1 MPKKS
6 DARLRKTNTNE
17 RSRVGRALVFHEVK
31 DFGGDG
37 AADYDGSDET
47 EDVVVVDVLRGVPKH
62 AMKKADK
69 KAKFLERIRKS
80 GEETTSSLNALQRLK
95 NTNNKIQKKVSST
108 RKKRKTSAM
117 QFGLADFAKDLG
129 ASLEHLKSSTKTT
142 TKMKKTTS
150 KKREVIAR
158 VENERMRMVLKHPQ
172 FKENP
177 MQAVL
182 THLTAQLEKDDG
194 DSYNKAAD
202 VEKHARTN
210 NNNDRDKSKT
220 SEALLVALAENEK
233 KKKRKMT
240 PAQLRKIQ
248 GDHHSGPRNGAKK
261 SLHRDA
267 LKKNANVNG
276 VGKKAQ
282 SEGNKK
288 RRNK

>member
-1 MPKKS
+1 MLFYCLPILPKRTL
-6 DARLRKTNTNE
+6 RLNETGLFFLLMKT
-17 RSRVGRALVFHEVK
+17 G
-31 DFGGDG
+31 
-37 AADYDGSDET
+37 
-47 EDVVVVDVLRGVPKH
+47 
-62 AMKKADK
+62 
-69 KAKFLERIRKS
+69 IRKS

-248 GDHHSGPRNGAKK
+248 GDHHSGPKNGAKK